1 MATIATVDR
10 GGFIESWHEGLA
22 VLLDADGEVVE
33 SHGDVHEQY
42 ILARSS
48 LKPLYAAGMLA
59 QGVVID
65 DERQLALA
73 CASHGRLTMHADLA
87 REMAEA
93 LEVTEDELQC
103 PVTELRDGG
112 ETSRFAHMCVG
123 KHIAMVAA
131 AKQTGDLDYRRMDH
145 PVQQRLRETVAEL
158 TGVEPQASVAD
169 GCGAP
174 VHSTTA
180 VGLAR
185 AYRQLAIAGGS
196 SVEAELL
203 RSGDAMLHHPEI
215 VEAPGKP
222 DTVMGSVL
230 TAIAKFGAEGT
241 VAVTLPTGTTA
252 VTHCFDGARR
262 AATVAALDMLV
273 RAGVIPADAVQQHAA
288 ELELVHPG
296 AVVRSALGDRAV

>member
-1 MATIATVDR
+1 MTTIAHVDR

-22 VLLDADGEVVE
+22 VLIDADGAVVE
-33 SHGDVHEQY
+33 SHGDVSDQHF
-42 ILARSS
+42 LARSS
-48 LKPLYAAGMLA
+48 LKPLYAAGLLA

-73 CASHGRLTMHADLA
+73 CASHGRLEMHSQLA
-87 REMAEA
+87 RTMASD
-93 LEVTEDELQC
+93 LGVEVDWLRC
-103 PVTELRDGG
+103 PVTEARDGS

-123 KHIAMVAA
+123 KHIAMLSAA
-131 AKQTGDLDYRRMDH
+131 RQHDDLDYLRPDH
-145 PVQQRLRETVAEL
+145 PVQQRLRATVAEL
-158 TGVEPQASVAD
+158 TGVEPEASVAD

-185 AYRQLAIAGGS
+185 AYRQLAVASGAS
-196 SVEAELL
+196 SERELL
-203 RSGDAMLHHPEI
+203 LAGTAMLHHPEVI
-215 VEAPGKP
+215 EAEGKP
-222 DTVMGSVL
+222 DTVIGTVL

-241 VAVTLPTGTTA
+241 VAITLPTGMTA

-273 RAGVIPADAVQQHAA
+273 RAGAVPADAVEQHAT

-296 AVVRSALGDRAV
+296 AVVRSALV